1 MRSIFLS
8 ICIFVISTPALAIV
22 DVHDEYFARPELQAF
37 SVFDFSF
44 NGATGNKEEVDF
56 ELDTHTIVRQLT
68 TTWMLVAAAN
78 FAETNGQESSNRLF
92 FHGRYSKQFSA
103 NEKHGYEM
111 LAQYGRDKFER
122 LQRRLVFGAG
132 YRYQWKPGGT
142 NERGLLGV
150 GIIREQELN
159 LGQNQEMKRWRGNLY
174 ATVAIPISLPQ
185 GASFSIS
192 AYLQPTLNDL
202 SNIRSV
208 AVLGVK
214 AQLSNRLAIKA
225 TIDQEYYSIRGPG
238 IEKNNVTYT
247 TGISFTLY

>member
-8 ICIFVISTPALAIV
+8 ICIFVISIPAMAIV
-22 DVHDEYFARPELQAF
+22 DVHDEYYAKPDLQAF

-44 NGATGNKEEVDF
+44 SGATGNKEEVDF
-56 ELDTHTIVRQLT
+56 ELDTHTVVRRGT
-68 TTWMLVAAAN
+68 ATWMLVAAAS
-78 FAETNGQESSNRLF
+78 FAKTNDLESSNRHFL
-92 FHGRYSKQFSA
+92 HGRYSKQLSA

-122 LQRRLVFGAG
+122 LQRRLVIGAG
-132 YRYQWKPGGT
+132 YRYQWKPGTT

-150 GIIREQELN
+150 GIIREHELN
-159 LGQNQEMKRWRGNLY
+159 LGQSQEMKLWRGNLY
-174 ATVAIPISLPQ
+174 ATVAIPLSLPQ

-192 AYLQPTLNDL
+192 TYLQPALNDL

-208 AVLGVK
+208 AVLGLK
-214 AQLSNRLAIKA
+214 AQLSNRLAVKA
-225 TIDQEYYSIRGPG
+225 TIDQEYYSTRSSG